1 MKSILERQKQE
12 SAKDYVLR
20 VLIHNIVNT
29 ELVPGERL
37 IDQEI
42 CGQLGVSRTPFRE
55 AELELAQKKLID
67 IRPKIGTY
75 VSYIDSGLVEEIR
88 HIDKLWE
95 NIALWQLY
103 IKRGDEEK
111 IFYYDK
117 EFHKMLYQMCGRNYW
132 CELVEGVAPHFDRT
146 TILSFRCKPKEKIY
160 KDHEEL
166 VEAIEQKDTIKA
178 EFPDYFQKIE

>member
-55 AELELAQKKLID
+55 AELELAQKKLVD

-88 HIDKLWE
+88 HLRSVLEAELASYGCDLLSKDDIDKLWE
-95 NIALWQLY
+95 NIALWQLV
-103 IKRGDEEK
+103 RNRCLRAGWR
-111 IFYYDK
+111 
-117 EFHKMLYQMCGRNYW
+117 CSGGRKSNRLGLWYFP
-132 CELVEGVAPHFDRT
+132 LPVSMPQLFLLHLPDGVPT
-146 TILSFRCKPKEKIY
+146 
-160 KDHEEL
+160 
-166 VEAIEQKDTIKA
+166 
-178 EFPDYFQKIE
+178 

>member
-88 HIDKLWE
+88 HLRSVLEAELAVMACDLLSKDDIDMPPGLQSTLPRSRKQAQTQIRPVFL
-95 NIALWQLY
+95 QPSQT
-103 IKRGDEEK
+103 
-111 IFYYDK
+111 
-117 EFHKMLYQMCGRNYW
+117 H
-132 CELVEGVAPHFDRT
+132 P
-146 TILSFRCKPKEKIY
+146 PK
-160 KDHEEL
+160 
-166 VEAIEQKDTIKA
+166 
-178 EFPDYFQKIE
+178 

>member
-20 VLIHNIVNT
+20 VLIHNIVNA
-29 ELVPGERL
+29 ELIPGERL

-42 CGQLGVSRTPFRE
+42 CSQLGVSRTPFRE

-88 HIDKLWE
+88 HLRSVLEAELDRLSGAPTYSPE
-95 NIALWQLY
+95 QV
-103 IKRGDEEK
+103 RGRMKE
-111 IFYYDK
+111 IFDAA
-117 EFHKMLYQMCGRNYW
+117 R
-132 CELVEGVAPHFDRT
+132 VSD
-146 TILSFRCKPKEKIY
+146 
-160 KDHEEL
+160 
-166 VEAIEQKDTIKA
+166 
-178 EFPDYFQKIE
+178 